1 MSESPTQPVAKAGLI
16 ALMAIFSV
24 VLWIGIP
31 VGWLWIVSQV
41 SGSSQSAGFGPYLLA
56 IGGIA
61 VSVVIVTRFLALL
74 NRTYA
79 RVSGAEE
86 IVRVR
91 APWHRSMRGE
101 DDSRP
106 PRSVLD
112 VVMVISVS
120 IALVIFGIWFFGF
133 AGSSLPT

>member
-1 MSESPTQPVAKAGLI
+1 MQPVAKAGLI

-24 VLWIGIP
+24 ILWLGIP

-41 SGSSQSAGFGPYLLA
+41 SADSQSAGFGPYLLA

-61 VSVVIVTRFLALL
+61 VSVVIVTRFLASL

-86 IVRVR
+86 VVRVR

-120 IALVIFGIWFFGF
+120 IALVIFGVWFFAF

>member
-1 MSESPTQPVAKAGLI
+1 MSDSPTQSIAKAGLI
-16 ALMAIFSV
+16 ALMAFFSIM
-24 VLWIGIP
+24 LWLGIP
-31 VGWLWIVSQV
+31 VGWLWIGSQV
-41 SGSSQSAGFGPYLLA
+41 QSNTQSSGFGPYFLVIAGICVSVFLVTKLLA
-56 IGGIA
+56 W
-61 VSVVIVTRFLALL
+61 L
-74 NRTYA
+74 NRAYS

-86 IVRVR
+86 TVRIR
-91 APWHRSMRGE
+91 PPWHRSMRGE

-120 IALVIFGIWFFGF
+120 IAVTIFGIWFFFF